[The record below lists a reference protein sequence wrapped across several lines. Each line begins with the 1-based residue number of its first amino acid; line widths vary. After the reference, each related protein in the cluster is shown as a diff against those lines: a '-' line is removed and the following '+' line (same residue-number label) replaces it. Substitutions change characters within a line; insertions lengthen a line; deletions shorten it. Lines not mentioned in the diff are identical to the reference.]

1 MKREKEYSALEY
13 QSKLTITE
21 THFCSITLI
30 KTKLRQC
37 YGRTIVTVIVVTPKN
52 KFIPPENACLHFLGH
67 SQKQKIS

>member
-37 YGRTIVTVIVVTPKN
+37 YSTTTVTVIVVTPNN
-52 KFIPPENACLHFLGH
+52 KFIPP
-67 SQKQKIS
+67 